1 MCYNRTDRGGIR
13 MTIERF
19 TKLGNIAISSEAVA
33 MLAGGAVMECYGVVG
48 MASQKLL
55 KDGFAEL
62 LKRDNYSKGVV
73 VSKNEEG
80 YEIDLYVILTYGI
93 RISEVVTSIQEKVKY
108 TLEKTLEQSFT
119 KVNVYVQGI
128 KVVK

>member
-1 MCYNRTDRGGIR
+1 MSID
-13 MTIERF
+13 RF
-19 TKLGNIAISSEAVA
+19 TQLGDIKISAEAIS
-33 MLAGGAVMECYGVVG
+33 MLAGGIIMECYGVVG

-62 LKRDNYSKGVV
+62 LGRENYSRGVV
-73 VSKNEEG
+73 VKKNEEG
-80 YEIDLYVILTYGI
+80 YEIDLYVILSYGVK
-93 RISEVVTSIQEKVKY
+93 ISEVVASIQEKVKY

>member
-1 MCYNRTDRGGIR
+1 MSIDRS
-13 MTIERF
+13 TQ
-19 TKLGNIAISSEAVA
+19 LGKIVISAEAVA
-33 MLAGGAVMECYGVVG
+33 MLAGGVVMECYGVVG

-73 VSKNEEG
+73 VKKNDDG
-80 YEIDLYVILTYGI
+80 YEIDLYLILSYGT
-93 RISEVVTSIQEKVKY
+93 RIKEVVLSVQEKVQY

-128 KVVK
+128 KVVE